1 MISSQTPYLLLP
13 FVSRLKVKEVMATV
27 KRCVSCCP
35 RAGTAGKPESLPSAD
50 ALEFPQAQSLRLEMQ
65 TCRSTEPFKSSKW
78 PRGEALGPTEATEIT
93 PQITAINGSN
103 NG

>member
-1 MISSQTPYLLLP
+1 MCILLP
-13 FVSRLKVKEVMATV
+13 SGWSSR
-27 KRCVSCCP
+27 
-35 RAGTAGKPESLPSAD
+35 KPESLPSAD
-50 ALEFPQAQSLRLEMQ
+50 VLEFPQAQSLRLEMQ